1 MSPKEREEE
10 EEKQEGRG
18 WRRGRWGQG
27 QLHEDWRELAGP
39 GGVRG
44 INGMWILLKN
54 YCTCYEISKKCY
66 F

>member
-10 EEKQEGRG
+10 EEKQKGRG

-44 INGMWILLKN
+44 INGMWILLKKLLYMLWN
-54 YCTCYEISKKCY
+54 L
-66 F
+66 